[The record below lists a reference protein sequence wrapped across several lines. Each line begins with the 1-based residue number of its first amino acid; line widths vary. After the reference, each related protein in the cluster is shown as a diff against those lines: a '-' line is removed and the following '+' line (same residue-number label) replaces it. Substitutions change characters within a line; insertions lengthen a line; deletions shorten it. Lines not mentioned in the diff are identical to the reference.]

1 MTIRRTKADGDI
13 SEENCAKYKAGKRRF
28 ELLNAE
34 LEKSDIE
41 EKYYFNFLCPS
52 DYTAYFQYIK
62 DGRIFSSNFHGILED
77 ELEKEEN
84 NRYS

>member
-1 MTIRRTKADGDI
+1 MYLV
-13 SEENCAKYKAGKRRF
+13 KYVRGNVITVKHW
-28 ELLNAE
+28 
-34 LEKSDIE
+34 KSNIK

-62 DGRIFSSNFHGILED
+62 DGRIFISNFHGILED
-77 ELEKEEN
+77 ELEKEDN